1 MPDIIPTGRLAATR
15 TLRFRLFTTT
25 TKPQPAITVEHSRLP
40 RRARMVVQAQQL
52 LMNYAL
58 GH

>member
-1 MPDIIPTGRLAATR
+1 MPGIIPTARPS
-15 TLRFRLFTTT
+15 RFRLFTTA
-25 TKPQPAITVEHSRLP
+25 KPQPVIAVECQRLP
-40 RRARMVVQAQQL
+40 RRVRIAAQAQQL

>member
-1 MPDIIPTGRLAATR
+1 MPRSIPTR
-15 TLRFRLFTTT
+15 TSRFRPFTAA
-25 TKPQPAITVEHSRLP
+25 KPQPVIAVEYPKLP
-40 RRARMVVQAQQL
+40 RPARMAAQAQQL

>member
-1 MPDIIPTGRLAATR
+1 MTGIIPTGRLAATR
-15 TLRFRLFTTT
+15 MSRFRLFTT
-25 TKPQPAITVEHSRLP
+25 TKPQPAITVEHSSLP

>member
-1 MPDIIPTGRLAATR
+1 MPGIIPTDRLAATR
-15 TLRFRLFTTT
+15 TSRFRLFTTA
-25 TKPQPAITVEHSRLP
+25 KPQPVIAVECPKLP
-40 RRARMVVQAQQL
+40 RRARMAARAQQL

>member
-1 MPDIIPTGRLAATR
+1 MLDIIPTGRLASTR
-15 TLRFRLFTTT
+15 TSRFSLFPTA
-25 TKPQPAITVEHSRLP
+25 KPQPVITVEHSRLA

>member
-1 MPDIIPTGRLAATR
+1 MPGIIPTGRLKATCKSR
-15 TLRFRLFTTT
+15 SGPTAVAQ
-25 TKPQPAITVEHSRLP
+25 PQPVITVYPSPP
-40 RRARMVVQAQQL
+40 RRALLAARAQYL

>member
-1 MPDIIPTGRLAATR
+1 MPGIIPTGRLAATR
-15 TLRFRLFTTT
+15 TSRFRLFATA
-25 TKPQPAITVEHSRLP
+25 KPQPVTAVECPKLP
-40 RRARMVVQAQQL
+40 RRARMATQAQQL

>member
-1 MPDIIPTGRLAATR
+1 MPGFIPTGRLAATR
-15 TLRFRLFTTT
+15 TSRFRLFTTA
-25 TKPQPAITVEHSRLP
+25 KPQPVITVEYSKLSP
-40 RRARMVVQAQQL
+40 RARMAVQAQQL

>member
-1 MPDIIPTGRLAATR
+1 MPGIIPTGRLAATR
-15 TLRFRLFTTT
+15 TSRFRLFTTA
-25 TKPQPAITVEHSRLP
+25 KPQPVIAAECPKLP
-40 RRARMVVQAQQL
+40 RRARMAAQAQQL

>member
-1 MPDIIPTGRLAATR
+1 MPGTIPTGRLAATR
-15 TLRFRLFTTT
+15 PSRFKLFASA
-25 TKPQPAITVEHSRLP
+25 KPQPVIALDYPKLP
-40 RRARMVVQAQQL
+40 RHARMAAQAQQL

>member
-1 MPDIIPTGRLAATR
+1 MPGFIPTGRLAATR
-15 TLRFRLFTTT
+15 TSRFRLFSTA
-25 TKPQPAITVEHSRLP
+25 KLSP
-40 RRARMVVQAQQL
+40 RARMAVQAQQL

>member
-15 TLRFRLFTTT
+15 TSRFRLFTPA
-25 TKPQPAITVEHSRLP
+25 KPQPVSTVEHSMLP
-40 RRARMVVQAQQL
+40 RRARMAVQAQQL

>member
-1 MPDIIPTGRLAATR
+1 MSDIIPTGRLAAAR
-15 TLRFRLFTTT
+15 SLFTTA
-25 TKPQPAITVEHSRLP
+25 KPQPVITVEHSRLP
-40 RRARMVVQAQQL
+40 RRSRMVVQAQQL

>member
-1 MPDIIPTGRLAATR
+1 MPGIIPTGRLAATR
-15 TLRFRLFTTT
+15 TSRFRLFSTA
-25 TKPQPAITVEHSRLP
+25 KPQPLITVEYSRLSP
-40 RRARMVVQAQQL
+40 RARMAVQAQQL

>member
-1 MPDIIPTGRLAATR
+1 MPGIIPTGRLAATR
-15 TLRFRLFTTT
+15 TSRFTA
-25 TKPQPAITVEHSRLP
+25 KPQPVIAVECPKLP
-40 RRARMVVQAQQL
+40 RRARMAAQAQQL

>member
-1 MPDIIPTGRLAATR
+1 MPDIIPTGRPAATR
-15 TLRFRLFTTT
+15 TSRFRLFTTA
-25 TKPQPAITVEHSRLP
+25 KPQPAITVEHSRLP
-40 RRARMVVQAQQL
+40 RRAQMAVQAQQL

>member
-1 MPDIIPTGRLAATR
+1 MSEIIPTGRLAAAR
-15 TLRFRLFTTT
+15 TSRFSLFTTA
-25 TKPQPAITVEHSRLP
+25 KPQPVITVEHSRLP
-40 RRARMVVQAQQL
+40 RRSRMVVQAQQL